1 MKNNLKI
8 IISVLII
15 VMALLTLSA
24 CSPLISD
31 TNPDNDTPLFPGD
44 TSEVQAK
51 DYMLYFG
58 LDGEEYLA
66 PEIRTLTIAES
77 KSMEES
83 LIKELVNG
91 PEGNATSITANINE
105 NTRVISVTGNE
116 DVLFVSLSYD
126 FLTPPS
132 GLGQDIE
139 DEEVY
144 NNLVL
149 ATRRMALYAIANTV
163 TELGRYSSVQ
173 FSIDYDNNGTGIR
186 PTRGEMGFVGEDEN
200 QLIEPIYRNAEVVF
214 SPASC
219 IQVIMN
225 SISEKNWDKVLKY
238 TSIAESPDESLE
250 EITRQ
255 LELGDLSLLE
265 YQLISDSVSLNGSSA
280 VAVITYTYASE
291 DGTSNVRDNISF
303 KMMLEDGIWKCSITS
318 IKQMLLGEY
327 E

>member
-1 MKNNLKI
+1 MINKLKI
-8 IISVLII
+8 IILAIII
-15 VMALLTLSA
+15 VMSFSSLFGCT
-24 CSPLISD
+24 PLISE
-31 TNPDNDTPLFPGD
+31 TNPDDDTPLFPGD
-44 TSEVQAK
+44 TSQVQAK
-51 DYMLYFG
+51 DYMLYFQ

-66 PEIRTLTIAES
+66 PEIRTLTIPES
-77 KSMEES
+77 KSVEES

-91 PEGNATSITANINE
+91 PEGNSTSITANINE
-105 NTRVISVTGNE
+105 NTRVISITGDE

-126 FLTPPS
+126 FLTPPT

-149 ATRRMALYAIANTV
+149 STRRMALYAITNTV
-163 TELGRYSSVQ
+163 TELGRYSFVQ

-200 QLIEPIYRNAEVVF
+200 QLIEPLYRNTDLIF
-214 SPASC
+214 SPASG

-225 SISEKNWDKVLKY
+225 SISEKNWEKVLKY
-238 TSIAESPDESLE
+238 TSIAENTDESEE

-255 LELGDLSLLE
+255 LELSDLSLLE
-265 YQLISDSVSLNGSSA
+265 YQLISDTVSLNGSSA
-280 VAVITYTYASE
+280 VVVLTYTYASE
-291 DGTSNVRDNISF
+291 DGTSNVRENISF
-303 KMMLEDGIWKCSITS
+303 KMTIEDGIWKCSIS
-318 IKQMLLGEY
+318 SLKQMLLGEY

>member
-1 MKNNLKI
+1 MKKSIKI
-8 IISVLII
+8 IIFVLII
-15 VMALLTLSA
+15 VMAVSA
-24 CSPLISD
+24 MSGCSPLISD
-31 TNPDNDTPLFPGD
+31 TNPDVDTPLFPGD

-77 KSMEES
+77 KSVEES

-91 PEGNATSITANINE
+91 PESNSTSISANINE

-126 FLTPPS
+126 FLTPPA

-186 PTRGEMGFVGEDEN
+186 PTRGEMGFVGEGET
-200 QLIEPIYRNAEVVF
+200 QLIEPIYRNADIIF

-225 SISEKNWDKVLKY
+225 AISEKNWEKVLKY
-238 TSIAESPDESLE
+238 TSIAESPDESIE

-255 LELGDLSLLE
+255 LELSDLSLLE
-265 YQLISDSVSLNGSSA
+265 YELVSDTVSLNGSSA
-280 VAVITYTYASE
+280 VVVLTYTYASE
-291 DGTSNVRDNISF
+291 DGTSNIRDNISY
-303 KMMLEDGIWKCSITS
+303 KILIEDGIWKCSITS

>member
-1 MKNNLKI
+1 MKNNIRILI
-8 IISVLII
+8 FSVIA
-15 VMALLTLSA
+15 VMAFSSLSG

-31 TNPDNDTPLFPGD
+31 NNPDDDTPLFPGD

-58 LDGEEYLA
+58 LEGEEYLA
-66 PEIRTLTIAES
+66 PEIRTLTIPES
-77 KSMEES
+77 KLVEES

-91 PEGNATSITANINE
+91 PQGNSTSIAANINE
-105 NTRVISVTGNE
+105 NTRVISVTSNE

-126 FLTPPS
+126 FLTPPD

-139 DEEVY
+139 DEEIY

-149 ATRRMALYAIANTV
+149 STRRMALYAIANTV

-173 FSIDYDNNGTGIR
+173 FSIDYDSNGTGIR
-186 PTRGEMGFVGEDEN
+186 PTRGEMGFIGEGEN
-200 QLIEPIYRNAEVVF
+200 QLIEPLYRNADIIF
-214 SPASC
+214 SPSSS

-225 SISEKNWDKVLKY
+225 AISEKNWSKVLKY
-238 TSIAESPDESLE
+238 TSITENPDENIE
-250 EITRQ
+250 ETTRQ
-255 LELGDLSLLE
+255 LELNNLSLLE
-265 YQLISDSVSLNGSSA
+265 YQLISDTVSLNGSSA
-280 VAVITYTYASE
+280 VVVLTYTYASE
-291 DGTSNVRDNISF
+291 DGTSNVRENISF
-303 KMMLEDGIWKCSITS
+303 KMIIEDGIWKCSITS

>member
-8 IISVLII
+8 IIFVLII
-15 VMALLTLSA
+15 VMAFSSLSG

-31 TNPDNDTPLFPGD
+31 SNPDDDTPLFPGD

-51 DYMLYFG
+51 DYMLYFQ

-66 PEIRTLTIAES
+66 PEIRTLTIPES
-77 KSMEES
+77 KSVEET
-83 LIKELVNG
+83 LVKELVNG
-91 PEGNATSITANINE
+91 PEGNSTRIIANINE

-126 FLTPPS
+126 FLTPPA

-139 DEEVY
+139 DEEIY
-144 NNLVL
+144 NSLVL
-149 ATRRMALYAIANTV
+149 TTRRMALYAIANTV

-186 PTRGEMGFVGEDEN
+186 PTRGEMGFVGEGEN
-200 QLIEPIYRNAEVVF
+200 QLIEPLYRNADLIF

-225 SISEKNWDKVLKY
+225 AISEKNWDKVLKY
-238 TSIAESPDESLE
+238 TSIAESPDESIE

-255 LELGDLSLLE
+255 LEVSDLSLLE
-265 YQLISDSVSLNGSSA
+265 YQIISDTVSLNGTSA
-280 VAVITYTYASE
+280 VVVLTYTFASE
-291 DGTSNVRDNISF
+291 DGTSNIRENISF
-303 KMMLEDGIWKCSITS
+303 KMLLEDGIWKCSLSS

-327 E
+327 Q